1 MLIAGILQTVP
12 STDLEQLLVRKDV
25 RPTRQR
31 LAVLTELAAERDD
44 ATAQS
49 LWQRMRE
56 RGDQTIGLATV
67 YRTLALLHE
76 HGVIDALSHHG
87 SERCYRLCS
96 DAHHHHLVCTSC
108 HRVVEVE
115 QCGLGDW
122 VDDVARA
129 HGFVASEHRVEITG
143 LCANCGN

>member
-1 MLIAGILQTVP
+1 V
-12 STDLEQLLVRKDV
+12 STAELEQLLRQKGV

-31 LAVLTELAAERDD
+31 LAVLEELAGERND

-76 HGVIDALSHHG
+76 RGVIDALSHHDG
-87 SERCYRLCS
+87 ERCYRLCS
-96 DAHHHHLVCTSC
+96 DAHHHHLLCERC
-108 HRVVEVE
+108 HRVVEVDD
-115 QCGLGDW
+115 CDLGRW
-122 VDDVARA
+122 VDDVARR
-129 HGFVASEHRVEITG
+129 HGFVASEHRVEISG
-143 LCANCGN
+143 VCASCR

>member
-1 MLIAGILQTVP
+1 V
-12 STDLEQLLVRKDV
+12 STAELEHLLVRKDV

-31 LAVLTELAAERDD
+31 LAVLSELAAEPDD

-67 YRTLALLHE
+67 YRTLTLLHE

-87 SERCYRLCS
+87 SERCYRLCG
-96 DAHHHHLVCTSC
+96 DAHHHHLVCERC

-115 QCGLGDW
+115 GCGLGEW
-122 VDDVARA
+122 VDDVAHA
-129 HGFVASEHRVEITG
+129 HGFVANEHRVEITG
-143 LCANCGN
+143 LCANCGK